1 MLAAAL
7 TANFSCLNGSLITCS
22 VSYCGSASLFEKYSK
37 YIGMK
42 SSELEAAQQWFH
54 KYGYTTIFFSRM
66 PPRICA
72 HSSMPAGIFKM
83 DVKKFSIYM
92 FI

>member
-1 MLAAAL
+1 
-7 TANFSCLNGSLITCS
+7 
-22 VSYCGSASLFEKYSK
+22 V
-37 YIGMK
+37 GMK
-42 SSELEAAQQWFH
+42 RVELEAAQQWFH